1 MLRSTGCLA
10 ATNAYES
17 NLQNLKIQTPI
28 DDNFSDDE
36 LTFMPCDTPQ
46 RLSIETTTPES
57 QLIICLL
64 RTGIILC

>member
-46 RLSIETTTPES
+46 RLSI
-57 QLIICLL
+57 C
-64 RTGIILC
+64 